1 MTMENLENR
10 FVTYQFGDTEFIVPS
25 RYINLSPRGI
35 GAQGTVWYVFVFF
48 KFYIFICCSIE
59 FFFISVEKLCVC

>member
-1 MTMENLENR
+1 METVENNR

-35 GAQGTVWYVFVFF
+35 GAQGTVWYVFSF
-48 KFYIFICCSIE
+48 KFLFVFLCSDHPSSICAC
-59 FFFISVEKLCVC
+59 L